1 MPVVRIK
8 DTEIHFETE
17 GDAHLPALMFS
28 NSLGTDW
35 RMWQP
40 QADSL
45 RGQFRVIRYDTRGH
59 GQSAAPAGPYSLA
72 QLGQDALALL
82 DHLDIERAHFCGI
95 SMGGATA
102 QWLGVHAPQ
111 RLRKLVIANSAARI
125 GTEAGWR
132 ERAALARRDGLD
144 GIADGAPGRWFTPAF
159 AAVEPLAVAALA
171 ATLRAGSAEGYAA
184 CCEALAVADL
194 RAQLSSIA
202 VPTLVIAGAADPVTT
217 VADAQ
222 AMRELIPGAELVT
235 LEASHIS
242 NIEAAQA
249 FSQALSRFLA
259 G

>member
-1 MPVVRIK
+1 MPVVRTT

-17 GDAHLPALMFS
+17 GDARLPALMFC

-59 GQSAAPAGPYSLA
+59 GQSAAPPGPYSLA
-72 QLGQDALALL
+72 QLGRDALALL
-82 DHLDIERAHFCGI
+82 DHLDIERTHFCGI

-102 QWLGVHAPQ
+102 QWLGIHAPQ

-125 GTEAGWR
+125 GTGAGWR
-132 ERAALARRDGLD
+132 ERAALARREGLD
-144 GIADGAPGRWFTPAF
+144 GIADGAPGRWFTPEFVARD
-159 AAVEPLAVAALA
+159 PQTVAALA
-171 ATLRAGSAEGYAA
+171 DTLRTGSAEGYAA

-194 RAQLSSIA
+194 RAQLPSIA
-202 VPTLVIAGAADPVTT
+202 VPTLIIAGAADPVTT
-217 VADAQ
+217 VADALAMQ
-222 AMRELIPGAELVT
+222 ALIPGAELAT
-235 LEASHIS
+235 LAASHIS
-242 NIEAAQA
+242 NIEAAPA

>member
-1 MPVVRIK
+1 MPIVRTR

-17 GDAHLPALMFS
+17 GDARLPALMFS

-45 RGQFRVIRYDTRGH
+45 HGKFRVIRYDTRGH
-59 GQSAAPAGPYSLA
+59 GQSGAPPGPYSLA

-102 QWLGVHAPQ
+102 QWLGIHAPQ

-125 GTEAGWR
+125 GTESGWR
-132 ERAALARRDGLD
+132 ERAALARREGLA
-144 GIADGAPGRWFTPAF
+144 GIADGAPARWFTPAF
-159 AAVEPLAVAALA
+159 AAAEPLTVAALA
-171 ATLRAGSAEGYAA
+171 ATLRAGSAQGYAG
-184 CCEALAVADL
+184 CCDALAEADL
-194 RAQLSSIA
+194 RTQLPLIA
-202 VPTLVIAGAADPVTT
+202 APTLVIAGAADPVTT
-217 VADAQ
+217 VADGQ
-222 AMRELIPGAELVT
+222 AMQALIPNAELVT
-235 LEASHIS
+235 LAASHIS

-249 FSQALSRFLA
+249 FSQALSGFLTD
-259 G
+259 

>member
-1 MPVVRIK
+1 MPIVRTK

-17 GDAHLPALMFS
+17 GDARLPALMFC

-45 RGQFRVIRYDTRGH
+45 RGRFRVIRYDTRGH
-59 GQSAAPAGPYSLA
+59 GSSSAPPGPYSLA

-102 QWLGVHAPQ
+102 QWLGIHAPQ

-132 ERAALARRDGLD
+132 ERAALARRAGLD
-144 GIADGAPGRWFTPAF
+144 GIADGAPGRWFTPSF
-159 AAVEPLAVAALA
+159 IAADPLAVAALA

-184 CCEALAVADL
+184 CCDALAEADL
-194 RAQLSSIA
+194 RAQLPSIA
-202 VPTLVIAGAADPVTT
+202 VSTLIIAGAADPVTT

-222 AMRELIPGAELVT
+222 AMREQIPGAELVT

-249 FSQALSRFLA
+249 FSQALSGFLA